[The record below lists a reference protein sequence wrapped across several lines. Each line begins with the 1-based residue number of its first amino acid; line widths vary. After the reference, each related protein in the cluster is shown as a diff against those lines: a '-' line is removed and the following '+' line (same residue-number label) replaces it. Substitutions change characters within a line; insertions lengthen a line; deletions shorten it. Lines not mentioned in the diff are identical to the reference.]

1 MKLKKDGEYRELVY
15 QQDFQPAMRKYINQ
29 SLLCAILR
37 HIMKAKNL
45 SWIAAGLL
53 FSIFWASASTA
64 TKIGLAVVE
73 PLVLAVI
80 RFGIAACIMLFYAHA
95 IKQYRLPK
103 AQEWRGI
110 AIYGI
115 LNISIYLGCYVIAMQ
130 EVTAS
135 IGALATATNP
145 IFISLMS
152 VFFLNKKLNW
162 KVALSLLICVTGVV
176 CAAWPNLGEASVT
189 VRGLLL
195 LLFSMVSYSVG
206 AIWIAGRKWEG
217 LSLITINGWQT
228 LIGGFV
234 LLPVALAFL
243 HPEKD
248 HFNTHFWGAV
258 LWLAIPVS
266 IFASQLWLWLL
277 KINAVRAGFWLFLC
291 PLFGALI
298 AAILLY
304 ENISVYTWIGIALVV
319 TGLLIARK
327 PGLKSEEEDI
337 Q

>member
-1 MKLKKDGEYRELVY
+1 
-15 QQDFQPAMRKYINQ
+15 
-29 SLLCAILR
+29 
-37 HIMKAKNL
+37 MKAQNL

-64 TKIGLAVVE
+64 TKIGLGVVE

-80 RFGIAACIMLFYAHA
+80 RFGIAACIMLIYAHA
-95 IKQYRLPK
+95 IRAYRFPK
-103 AQEWRGI
+103 INEWRGI

-152 VFFLNKKLNW
+152 VFFLSKKLTW
-162 KVALSLLICVTGVV
+162 KIGLSLLICIIGVV

-195 LLFSMVSYSVG
+195 LMFSMVSYSVG

-228 LIGGFV
+228 LIGGIV
-234 LLPVALAFL
+234 LLPFALFFL
-243 HPEKD
+243 HPETD
-248 HFNTHFWGAV
+248 HLDIHFWGAV
-258 LWLAIPVS
+258 FWLAIPVS

-277 KINAVRAGFWLFLC
+277 KINAVKAGFWLFLC

-298 AAILLY
+298 AAMFLH
-304 ENISVYTWIGIALVV
+304 ESISVYTLIGIVLVIC
-319 TGLLIARK
+319 GLLIARTS
-327 PGLKSEEEDI
+327 PA
-337 Q
+337 

>member
-1 MKLKKDGEYRELVY
+1 
-15 QQDFQPAMRKYINQ
+15 
-29 SLLCAILR
+29 
-37 HIMKAKNL
+37 MKAKNL

-64 TKIGLAVVE
+64 TKVGLAVVQ
-73 PLVLAVI
+73 PLILAII
-80 RFGIAACIMLFYAHA
+80 RFAVAAAIMLVFAHG
-95 IKQYRLPK
+95 IKRYRLPK
-103 AQEWRGI
+103 SSEWRGI

-152 VFFLNKKLNW
+152 VFFLNKKLTW
-162 KVALSLLICVTGVV
+162 KIGLSLLICMLGVV

-206 AIWIAGRKWEG
+206 AIWISGQKWEG

-228 LIGGFV
+228 LIGGVV
-234 LLPVALAFL
+234 LAPVALYVF
-243 HPEKD
+243 HPD
-248 HFNTHFWGAV
+248 SNNLNTSFWEAV

-277 KINAVRAGFWLFLC
+277 QINAVKAGFWLFLC

-298 AAILLY
+298 AAALLH
-304 ENISVYTWIGIALVV
+304 EAISVYTWLGIILVV
-319 TGLLIARK
+319 LGLLIARGSSTK
-327 PGLKSEEEDI
+327 TPASS
-337 Q
+337 

>member
-1 MKLKKDGEYRELVY
+1 
-15 QQDFQPAMRKYINQ
+15 
-29 SLLCAILR
+29 
-37 HIMKAKNL
+37 MKAKNL

-64 TKIGLAVVE
+64 TKVGLAVVQ
-73 PLVLAVI
+73 PLILAII
-80 RFGIAACIMLFYAHA
+80 RFAVAAAIMLVFAHG
-95 IKQYRLPK
+95 IKRYRLPK
-103 AQEWRGI
+103 SSEWRGI

-152 VFFLNKKLNW
+152 VFFLNQKLTW
-162 KVALSLLICVTGVV
+162 KIGLSLLICMLGVV
-176 CAAWPNLGEASVT
+176 CAAWPNLREASVT

-206 AIWIAGRKWEG
+206 AIWISGQKWEG

-228 LIGGFV
+228 LIGGVV
-234 LLPVALAFL
+234 LAPVALYVF
-243 HPEKD
+243 HPD
-248 HFNTHFWGAV
+248 SNNLNTSFWEAV

-277 KINAVRAGFWLFLC
+277 KINAVKAGFWLFLC

-298 AAILLY
+298 AAALLH
-304 ENISVYTWIGIALVV
+304 EAISVYTWLGIILVV
-319 TGLLIARK
+319 LGLLIARGSSTK
-327 PGLKSEEEDI
+327 TPASS
-337 Q
+337 